1 MVYVEE
7 QIETKAAPKK
17 IWQAWNEAYRK
28 GGPEKKKQGFKE
40 GAKGKIA
47 SKGKSVPFKI
57 IDVKKNET
65 FTTLWKSF
73 LVKFYFIYRVK
84 QLPKG
89 SLIMCRVKVGG
100 ALGFLVAPFLKKKI
114 KKNVKTFLHDFVYQV
129 EQKPVFKFR

>member
-28 GGPEKKKQGFKE
+28 GGPEKKKEGFKE
-40 GAKGKIA
+40 GTKGKVA
-47 SKGKSVPFKI
+47 SKGKSVRFEI

-73 LVKFYFIYRVK
+73 LVKFFFIYSVK
-84 QLPKG
+84 SLPKG
-89 SLIMCRVKVGG
+89 SVITCRVKVGG
-100 ALGFLVAPFLKKKI
+100 FLGFLVAPFLKKKI
-114 KKNVKTFLHDFVYQV
+114 RKNVQSFLQDFVYQI
-129 EQKPVFKFR
+129 EQKPLFRFR